1 VGSLGFN
8 EIIIRLERYCAY
20 QERCKHEV
28 LKKIDTIGL
37 DDPDKIEDVLRHLT
51 TLNFLSDSRFVESY
65 IAGKVSIK
73 KWGVN
78 KIKAGLFD
86 KRIDSKL
93 IEIGLTKIDKAL
105 YKKNLRSLFD
115 KKKQGLPGYEG
126 DYMIKSKIMRF
137 LGSKGYTAE
146 EINNCF

>member
-8 EIIIRLERYCAY
+8 EIIIRLEHYCAY

-105 YKKNLRSLFD
+105 YKKNLHSLFD
-115 KKKQGLPGYEG
+115 KKKQGLPGYED

-137 LGSKGYTAE
+137 LASKGYTAE

>member
-1 VGSLGFN
+1 MDSLGFN

-37 DDPDKIEDVLRHLT
+37 DDPDKIEDILRHLT
-51 TLNFLSDSRFVESY
+51 ALNFLSDSRFVESY

-105 YKKNLRSLFD
+105 YKKNLHSLFD
-115 KKKQGLPGYEG
+115 KKKQGLPGYED

-137 LGSKGYTAE
+137 LAAKGYTAE
-146 EINNCF
+146 EINSCF

>member
-1 VGSLGFN
+1 MDSLGFK

-37 DDPDKIEDVLRHLT
+37 DDPDKIEDILRHLT
-51 TLNFLSDSRFVESY
+51 ALNFLSDSRFVESY

-105 YKKNLRSLFD
+105 YKKNLHSLFD
-115 KKKQGLPGYEG
+115 KKKQGLPGYED

-137 LGSKGYTAE
+137 LAAKGYTAE
-146 EINNCF
+146 EINSCF

>member
-1 VGSLGFN
+1 MGSLGFN

-20 QERCKHEV
+20 QERCKHQV
-28 LKKIDTIGL
+28 IKKIDTIGL
-37 DDPDKIEDVLRHLT
+37 DDPDKIEDILRHLT
-51 TLNFLSDSRFVESY
+51 ALNFLSDSRFVESY

-105 YKKNLRSLFD
+105 YKKNLHSLFD

>member
-1 VGSLGFN
+1 MGSLGFN

-37 DDPDKIEDVLRHLT
+37 DDPDKIEDILRHLT
-51 TLNFLSDSRFVESY
+51 ALNFLSDSRFVESY

-105 YKKNLRSLFD
+105 YKKNLHSLFD
-115 KKKQGLPGYEG
+115 KKKQGLPGYED

-137 LGSKGYTAE
+137 LASKGYTAE

>member
-8 EIIIRLERYCAY
+8 EIIICLERYCAY

-28 LKKIDTIGL
+28 LKKIDAIGL

-105 YKKNLRSLFD
+105 YKKNLHSLFD
-115 KKKQGLPGYEG
+115 KKKQGLPGYED

-137 LGSKGYTAE
+137 LASKGYTAE